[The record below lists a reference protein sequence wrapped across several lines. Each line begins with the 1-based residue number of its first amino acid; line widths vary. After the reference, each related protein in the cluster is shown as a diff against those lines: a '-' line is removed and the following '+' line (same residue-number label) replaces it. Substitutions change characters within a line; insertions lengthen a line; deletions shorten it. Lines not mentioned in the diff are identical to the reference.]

1 MSLEKIKMPIW
12 WEKTVEYTFVLS
24 LGEASRLFLAPLDG
38 DHERAGD
45 AMISAGSKWLLIEFK
60 RDIDAIRSE
69 VAKFENYADAKAA
82 LGHRDGHH
90 FLVYGVSTLND
101 RVSLGACTY
110 FSHMSSKSLAVLLA
124 AGSDLANFSE
134 YVESFV
140 AFKKGTKGGGGS
152 GQQFA
157 DFALVAG
164 VTEEGKV
171 VSCMSVR
178 DFGLARGL
186 DLMKAPERTRSMG
199 GPSR

>member
-1 MSLEKIKMPIW
+1 MSIW
-12 WEKTVEYTFVLS
+12 WEKTVEYKFILGLS
-24 LGEASRLFLAPLDG
+24 QAGRLFLAPLDG

-45 AMISAGSKWLLIEFK
+45 AMISSEGKWLLIEFK
-60 RDIDAIRSE
+60 RDIAAIGSE
-69 VAKFENYADAKAA
+69 AAKFESFTSAKAA

-90 FLVYGVSTLND
+90 FLVYGFPTSKNSFELAA
-101 RVSLGACTY
+101 RTY
-110 FSHMSSKSLAVLLA
+110 FSEGSPQPLDVLLA
-124 AGSDLANFSE
+124 SGTDLAKFSE
-134 YVESFV
+134 YLESFV
-140 AFKKGTKGGGGS
+140 AFKKTSKGGGAV

-171 VSCMSVR
+171 VSCMSVN

-186 DLMKAPERTRSMG
+186 DFIKSHERTRLMD